1 LLVPH
6 GEPGD
11 RPPGAVPL
19 DDPRVGETI
28 TLAATAVPALTA
40 ARPIEAR
47 VAAWP
52 LMEHGSPSVGAVAGI
67 PGYLEAV
74 TDYGVTLASLIA
86 RSLADE
92 MLGEPGN
99 PLLEPFRPDR
109 FPRA

>member
-11 RPPGAVPL
+11 STPGPVPL

-28 TLAATAVPALTA
+28 TLAAAAVPALAA
-40 ARPIEAR
+40 ARPIAAH

-52 LMEHGSPSVGAVAGI
+52 LMEQGSPSVGAVAGI
-67 PGYLEAV
+67 PGYIEAV

-92 MLGEPGN
+92 LLGKPGN
-99 PLLEPFRPDR
+99 PLLAPFRPDR
-109 FPRA
+109 FPG